1 MAIGMWWH
9 DEQLR
14 SAFQATASS
23 ARNFRPPLITLRTS
37 GSAADKGCARAART
51 KTATAR
57 RIETSGGRQ
66 LSRAKKAEGGLS
78 CRMDSI
84 AKPYLAFQPTAG
96 REVGRP
102 TSLLPGFEPCHLVL
116 SGPVRARRNSR

>member
-9 DEQLR
+9 DEHLR

-57 RIETSGGRQ
+57 RIGASGGRQ
-66 LSRAKKAEGGLS
+66 LESAKKAEGGVS
-78 CRMDSI
+78 CRMDSV
-84 AKPYLAFQPTAG
+84 AKQYLGFQPSAA
-96 REVGRP
+96 
-102 TSLLPGFEPCHLVL
+102 LIC
-116 SGPVRARRNSR
+116 